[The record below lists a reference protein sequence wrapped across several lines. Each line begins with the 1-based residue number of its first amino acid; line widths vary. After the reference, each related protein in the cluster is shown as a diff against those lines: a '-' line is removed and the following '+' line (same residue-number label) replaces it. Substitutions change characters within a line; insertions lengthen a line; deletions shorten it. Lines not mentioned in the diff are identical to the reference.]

1 MFVERPN
8 SRARSRYYKT
18 ICEVHSISCALHLR
32 DNEILRRASSTF
44 LDGEL
49 RLTGWHFNNGPVRL
63 ERGGVLQLLRI
74 TQVLLMA
81 LTDKKW
87 IQAPILTRPYDL

>member
-1 MFVERPN
+1 MLL
-8 SRARSRYYKT
+8 RSNMPPKKEFLVLFLLST
-18 ICEVHSISCALHLR
+18 PSSLHYS
-32 DNEILRRASSTF
+32 NSTF
-44 LDGEL
+44 FLL
-49 RLTGWHFNNGPVRL
+49 FLTATCWHFNNGPVRL
-63 ERGGVLQLLRI
+63 ERGGVQLLRI

>member
-1 MFVERPN
+1 LWSGPILARGAGIIRPSVRSIQSPAPYAFGTMTSVKHI
-8 SRARSRYYKT
+8 SR
-18 ICEVHSISCALHLR
+18 
-32 DNEILRRASSTF
+32 RRVK
-44 LDGEL
+44 
-49 RLTGWHFNNGPVRL
+49 TGWHFNNGPVRL